1 MEANPDIDSA
11 VGGDAAT
18 VAGPGRS
25 LGVAIWNAS
34 GLPPEFTT
42 GVGKVYINNA
52 LEFDGM
58 ASIHPVL
65 MLPRDDSA
73 TSEPDPSRSPLG
85 HLSRRRLPLN
95 RIHLEF
101 LWRTVGFPG
110 IDRWAGDCDW
120 VYCPRELWCCPGRL
134 RYAITVH
141 DVYQFE
147 PGVWSG
153 SWRMKLQRSLV
164 WQRAIDR
171 ADVVFTVSQFTRERI
186 LALFRCDPSKIRVT
200 PNAVDPIFWRPRV
213 AVKPAFPTAIPE
225 DPFILQVG
233 GLTRKKGAR
242 SILALATELGRRRSP
257 LRIVVIGP
265 VEPEFRAEAAECD
278 HLVLLDRGLGAE
290 AIRWITEEARVAILP
305 SEYEGFGI
313 PLLEAMSVGVPAVG
327 SCRASLPE
335 ISGWANLIVD
345 PTKTEAF
352 ADLVQTLHEDPTV
365 RSAAIAHGH
374 RRAAEF
380 SWRSTAEMI
389 RKTFLEF
396 H

>member
-1 MEANPDIDSA
+1 MEKKVEIDS
-11 VGGDAAT
+11 VSQGL
-18 VAGPGRS
+18 GRS
-25 LGVAIWNAS
+25 GAGTGRDLGIAIWNAS

-52 LEFDGM
+52 LELDGM
-58 ASIHPVL
+58 ASVHPVL
-65 MLPRDDSA
+65 ILPRDDSA
-73 TSEPDPSRSPLG
+73 TSEPDPSKSPLG
-85 HLSRRRLPLN
+85 HLSRRRLPLD
-95 RIHLEF
+95 RVHLEF
-101 LWRTVGFPG
+101 LWRTMGFPG

-153 SWRMKLQRSLV
+153 SLRMKLQRNLV

-171 ADVVFTVSQFTRERI
+171 ADVVFTVSHFTRERI
-186 LALFRCDPSKIRVT
+186 LALFRCDPAKIRVT
-200 PNAVDPIFWRPRV
+200 PNAVDSIFWRPRV
-213 AVKPAFPTAIPE
+213 AIKPVFPTAIPE
-225 DPFILQVG
+225 EPFILQVG

-242 SILALATELGRRRSP
+242 SILALAKELGRRRSA
-257 LRIVVIGP
+257 LQIVVIGP
-265 VEPEFRAEAAECD
+265 VEPEFRDEAAERD
-278 HLVLLDRGLGAE
+278 NLVILDRGLGAE

-335 ISGWANLIVD
+335 ISGCANLIVD
-345 PTKTEAF
+345 PAKTEAF
-352 ADLVQTLHEDPTV
+352 ADLVQTLHEDPAL

-380 SWRSTAEMI
+380 SWSATAEVI
-389 RKTFLEF
+389 RKTFFEF